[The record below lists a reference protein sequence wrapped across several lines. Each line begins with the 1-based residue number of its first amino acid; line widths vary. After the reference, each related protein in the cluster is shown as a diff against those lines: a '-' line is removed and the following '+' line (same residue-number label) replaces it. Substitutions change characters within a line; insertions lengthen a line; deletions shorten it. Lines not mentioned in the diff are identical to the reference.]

1 MKKITI
7 NVDDLGLS
15 PAVNEAVIHLAKQKR
30 IHSTS
35 FMSLGQID
43 HQDVITLNACNIDI
57 GLHFDLT
64 EFGQQ
69 GTLKQVLMQSLFHR
83 GSNTQIKQ
91 HIERQLDAFEEKIG
105 QVPVFVDGHQHV
117 HQFPQIQKVL
127 LTTLEQRYGKKILL
141 RSTKPIQKD
150 FKSYLIYLL
159 GGFRFNQMIQQKNWQ
174 SNTNFGGIYG
184 FDANENILE
193 KLWNQWLDQA
203 STQGTVLMCHPAVPN
218 NTWQDSIK
226 TARERE
232 YAWLSSER
240 FGELW
245 EKHDCRPQ
253 FWHDFV
259 KA

>member
-15 PAVNEAVIHLAKQKR
+15 PAVNQAVIQLAQQKR

-35 FMSLGQID
+35 FMSLGHID
-43 HQDVITLNACNIDI
+43 QQDVIALNSYDIDI

-69 GTLKQVLMQSLFHR
+69 GSLKQVLMQSLFYR
-83 GSNTQIKQ
+83 WSETRLID
-91 HIERQLDAFEEKIG
+91 HITKQLDAFEEKIG

-117 HQFPQIQKVL
+117 HQFPQIQNL
-127 LTTLEQRYGKKILL
+127 LFKTLEQRYGKKILL

-159 GGFRFNQMIQQKNWQ
+159 GGFRFNQLIQQKKWQ
-174 SNTNFGGIYG
+174 SNTDFGGIYG
-184 FDANENILE
+184 FNADERMLE
-193 KLWNQWLDQA
+193 TLWNQWLGQA
-203 STQGTVLMCHPAVPN
+203 STQGTVLMCHPAIPDV
-218 NTWQDSIK
+218 TWQDSIK
-226 TARERE
+226 TTRELE
-232 YAWLSSER
+232 YKWLSSER

-245 EKHDCRPQ
+245 DQHDCRPQ
-253 FWHDFV
+253 FWHDFI
-259 KA
+259 KT